1 VIVWVAGTPGVGKTT
16 VGRLLAKR
24 LGYGF
29 TDLPEV
35 VRRMGL
41 GEHDP
46 ESGAVLVTS
55 RTVRMIVEKYVADNS
70 VLSSHLV
77 VRVSGR
83 RVVCIVLRLNPLVL
97 VKRLRRRGY
106 GVAKVLE
113 NVEAE
118 FVGAVYSDAVRAFGR
133 RNVFQLDV
141 TGIRA
146 NAAAGKCL
154 RILEGDWGGDDVDWL
169 SDLPKKQMERL
180 LGLFAKSRLGSA

>member
-16 VGRLLAKR
+16 VGRLLAER

-29 TDLPEV
+29 TDLPEI
-35 VRRMGL
+35 VRRMGF
-41 GEHDP
+41 GELDP
-46 ESGAVLVTS
+46 ESGAVLLTS
-55 RTVRMIVEKYVADNS
+55 RTVRMIVEKYVGDNG

-77 VRVSGR
+77 VKVPGR

-97 VKRLRRRGY
+97 VKRLRSRGY

-118 FVGAVYSDAVRAFGR
+118 FVGAVYSDAVKAFGR
-133 RNVFQLDV
+133 RNVYQVNV

-146 NAAAGKCL
+146 TAAAGKCL
-154 RILEGDWGGDDVDWL
+154 RILEGGWVGDDVDWL
-169 SDLPKKQMERL
+169 SDLPKRQMERL
-180 LGLFAKSRLGSA
+180 LGFFAKSRLRSV

>member
-1 VIVWVAGTPGVGKTT
+1 
-16 VGRLLAKR
+16 
-24 LGYGF
+24 
-29 TDLPEV
+29 
-35 VRRMGL
+35 
-41 GEHDP
+41 
-46 ESGAVLVTS
+46 
-55 RTVRMIVEKYVADNS
+55 
-70 VLSSHLV
+70 
-77 VRVSGR
+77 
-83 RVVCIVLRLNPLVL
+83 
-97 VKRLRRRGY
+97 
-106 GVAKVLE
+106 VAKVLE